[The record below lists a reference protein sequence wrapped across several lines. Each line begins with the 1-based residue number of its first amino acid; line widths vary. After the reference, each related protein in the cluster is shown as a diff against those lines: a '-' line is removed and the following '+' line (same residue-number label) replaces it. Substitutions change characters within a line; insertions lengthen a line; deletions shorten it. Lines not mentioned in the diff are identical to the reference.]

1 MLVSTGQKIGR
12 RSERG
17 NLAVITGLIA
27 IPLAMIIAM
36 TVEMVALTNE
46 RARMQAAVDAA
57 ALAGARELA
66 VSGGDARNAS
76 GFAETFALNQVA
88 DLSPRVAMEFKANQ
102 NVDGGFE
109 VSGVGVRGS
118 FFGNLV
124 PPGGFTIRVSAVG
137 EVLNQQPLCVLI
149 LPLSPLRNEVSLTAR
164 SNSNIQ
170 AANCLV
176 HSNST
181 LLTSENAVIKAG
193 TIQTT
198 GTADGTGFFPAANTG
213 AIRVSDPFASR
224 VMKRDCAGRWVGTS
238 PLHFKG
244 NTNTSLASGTLAR
257 ELIVSGN
264 ATLTLG
270 PGDHYFCGGVKV
282 EGNATLKGDNIV
294 MILEGA
300 KGFQASQSTTL
311 SLTGRQTGDWAGF
324 LLVTDRSNTSDV
336 LISSKSADKLLG
348 TIYLPSSK
356 LIINSAG
363 QVAQDSN
370 WSVVVA
376 QDMFMDKNATLVI
389 NTDYA
394 GSAVPVPGGVGNKA
408 GNAKSGTRLKR

>member
-1 MLVSTGQKIGR
+1 MPLMGRKTGR
-12 RSERG
+12 RSRHG

-27 IPLAMIIAM
+27 VPLAMVIAM
-36 TVEMVALTNE
+36 TVEMVSLTNE

-57 ALAGARELA
+57 ALAGAREFVIA
-66 VSGGDARNAS
+66 GGDARSAK
-76 GFAETFALNQVA
+76 GFAEAFALNQVA
-88 DLSPRVAMEFKANQ
+88 DLLPRFTMNFTANQ
-102 NVDGGFE
+102 NADGGFQ

-137 EVLNQQPLCVLI
+137 EPLNRQPLCVLT
-149 LPLSPLRNEVSLTAR
+149 LPLAPPRKEVSLTAR
-164 SNSNIQ
+164 SNSSIQ

-181 LLTSENAVIKAG
+181 LLTGEKAVIEAG
-193 TIQTT
+193 SIQTT
-198 GTADGTGFFPAANTG
+198 GTADGTGFSPAPNTG
-213 AIRVSDPFASR
+213 AIRVSDPFAAR
-224 VMKRDCAGRWVGTS
+224 VMKRNCLGRWVGTS
-238 PLHFKG
+238 PLHFRG
-244 NTNTSLASGTLAR
+244 STTTSLAAGILTR

-270 PGDHYFCGGVKV
+270 PGDHYFCGGVTV
-282 EGNATLKGDNIV
+282 LGNGTLKGDNIV

-300 KGFQASQSTTL
+300 KGFIASESSTL
-311 SLTGRQTGDWAGF
+311 SFTGRQTGEWAGF
-324 LLVTDRSNTSDV
+324 LLITDRNNTADV

-348 TIYLPSSK
+348 TMYLPNSK

-363 QVAQDSN
+363 QVAQDSK

-376 QDMFMDKNATLVI
+376 QDLFLDNSSRLVI
-389 NTDYA
+389 NTDYE
-394 GSAVPVPGGVGNKA
+394 GSGVPVPSGVGNKFA
-408 GNAKSGTRLKR
+408 NSKSGTRLRQ

>member
-1 MLVSTGQKIGR
+1 MGRKTGR
-12 RSERG
+12 RSRHG
-17 NLAVITGLIA
+17 NVAVITGLIA
-27 IPLAMIIAM
+27 VPLAMVIAM
-36 TVEMVALTNE
+36 TVEMLSLTNE

-57 ALAGARELA
+57 ALAGAREFVIA
-66 VSGGDARNAS
+66 GRDARSAK
-76 GFAETFALNQVA
+76 GFAEAFALNQVA
-88 DLSPRVAMEFKANQ
+88 DLLPRVTMNFTANQ
-102 NVDGGFE
+102 NADGGFQ

-137 EVLNQQPLCVLI
+137 EPLNRQPLCVLT
-149 LPLSPLRNEVSLTAR
+149 LPLAPPRKEVSLTAR
-164 SNSNIQ
+164 SNSSIQ
-170 AANCLV
+170 ASNCLV

-181 LLTSENAVIKAG
+181 LLTSENAVIEAG

-198 GTADGTGFFPAANTG
+198 GTADGTGFSPAANTG
-213 AIRVSDPFASR
+213 AIGVSDPFAGR

-238 PLHFKG
+238 PLHYKG
-244 NTNTSLASGTLAR
+244 NSVASLASGTLAR

-270 PGDHYFCGGVKV
+270 PGDHYFCGGVRV
-282 EGNATLKGDNIV
+282 EGNATLKGDNVV

-300 KGFQASQSTTL
+300 KGFIASESSTL
-311 SLTGRQTGDWAGF
+311 SFTGRQTEDWAGF
-324 LLVTDRSNTSDV
+324 LLITDRANRSDI
-336 LISSKSADKLLG
+336 LISSKSVDKLLG
-348 TIYLPSSK
+348 TIYLPNSK

-363 QVAQDSN
+363 QVAQDSK

-376 QDMFMDKNATLVI
+376 QDLLLDKNATLVI

-394 GSAVPVPGGVGNKA
+394 GSAVPVPGGVGNKFA
-408 GNAKSGTRLKR
+408 NSKTGTRLRQ

>member
-1 MLVSTGQKIGR
+1 MTSVGQKTRR
-12 RSERG
+12 RSRHG

-27 IPLAMIIAM
+27 IPLAMIIAI
-36 TVEMVALTNE
+36 TVEMVSLTNE

-66 VSGGDARNAS
+66 IAGANARNANS
-76 GFAETFALNQVA
+76 FAETFALNQVS
-88 DLSPRVAMEFKANQ
+88 DLSTRVTMNFTASQNGNGEFQ
-102 NVDGGFE
+102 
-109 VSGVGVRGS
+109 VSGIGVRGS
-118 FFGNLV
+118 FFGDLV

-137 EVLNQQPLCVLI
+137 EAMNQQPLCVLVG
-149 LPLSPLRNEVSLTAR
+149 PLSHTLKEVSLTAR
-164 SNSNIQ
+164 GNSNIQ

-198 GTADGTGFFPAANTG
+198 GTADGTGFSPAANTG
-213 AIRVSDPFASR
+213 AIKVRDPFATR
-224 VMKRDCAGRWVGTS
+224 VMKRDCASRWINPN
-238 PLHFKG
+238 PLKFSG
-244 NTNTSLASGTLAR
+244 NTVTSLASGTLNR

-264 ATLTLG
+264 ANLTLG
-270 PGDHYFCGGVKV
+270 RGDHYFCGGVTV

-294 MILEGA
+294 MILEGN
-300 KGFQASQSTTL
+300 KSFKASESTTL
-311 SLTGRQTGDWAGF
+311 SLSGRQTGEWAGF
-324 LLVTDRSNTSDV
+324 LLITDRANRSDV

-363 QVAQDSN
+363 QVAQDSK

-376 QDMFMDKNATLVI
+376 QDLLMDKNASLVI
-389 NTDYA
+389 NTDYE
-394 GSAVPVPGGVGNKA
+394 GSGVPVPSGVGNKLA
-408 GNAKSGTRLKR
+408 NAKSGLRLRR